1 MNKEYLFLKNF
12 YELLASGYSIEESLL
27 ICNHILHYTPIQS
40 MLDRLKLG
48 DSIENILLESPLPK
62 TFREYFIFFQNKN
75 CLSEAIEKSLNIC
88 LSKQDY
94 QNQLKS
100 KLTYPLILFVFLF
113 LFSIFVVFILLPN
126 VNELFNSFGIDKSLF
141 VEVVYKLFYLI
152 PIILIVVCSLVVFL
166 IVRLLLGLKRKSFRV
181 IERYLKY
188 PIFKICLKKYFS
200 LKFAI
205 YYNELL
211 KEEMDSASIIAVL
224 NDQMKQNNL
233 KIVLYE
239 MSNRMNEGEA
249 LENILEDFEYLDEL
263 FLTFFKMYMKN
274 PKENYSLNQYID
286 FTYQQI
292 DIWVAQF
299 LKYLVPSIYCF
310 VAVFVITIYIS
321 IIIPMMNVISDI

>member
-12 YELLASGYSIEESLL
+12 YGLLSAGYSIEESLL
-27 ICNHILHYTPIQS
+27 ICSHILHYSPIQS
-40 MLDRLKLG
+40 MIDQLKQG
-48 DSIENILLESPLPK
+48 EGIESILLQSNLPK
-62 TFREYFIFFQNKN
+62 TFREYFAFFQNKN

-113 LFSIFVVFILLPN
+113 LFSLFVIFILLPN
-126 VNELFNSFGIDKSLF
+126 VDQLFSSFGIQKSMF
-141 VEVVYKLFYLI
+141 VEIVYKLFYVL
-152 PIILIVVCSLVVFL
+152 PLMLVVICSVVIFL
-166 IVRLLLGLKRKSFRV
+166 VFRLLIALKKKSFRV
-181 IERYLKY
+181 IERYLRY
-188 PIFKICLKKYFS
+188 PLFKICLKKYFS
-200 LKFAI
+200 LKFAV

-211 KEEMDSASIIAVL
+211 KEEMDSATIISVL
-224 NDQMKQNNL
+224 NDQMTHNNL

-239 MSNRMNEGEA
+239 MSNRMNDGEA

-274 PKENYSLNQYID
+274 PKESYSLNHYID

-299 LKYLVPSIYCF
+299 LKFLVPSIYCF

>member
-12 YELLASGYSIEESLL
+12 YGLLSAGYSIEESLI
-27 ICNHILHYTPIQS
+27 ICSHILHYAPIENMIEQ
-40 MLDRLKLG
+40 LKQG
-48 DSIENILLESPLPK
+48 DSIEEILLKSSLPK
-62 TFREYFIFFQNKN
+62 TFREYFVFFQNKN
-75 CLSEAIEKSLNIC
+75 CLSDAIEKSLNIC
-88 LSKQDY
+88 LSNQDY

-126 VNELFNSFGIDKSLF
+126 VNELFNSFGIEKSLF
-141 VEVVYKLFYLI
+141 VEVVYNLFYLL
-152 PIILIVVCSLVVFL
+152 PFILIIVCGLIIYL
-166 IVRLLLGLKRKSFRV
+166 IVRLLIALKKKSFRV

-188 PIFKICLKKYFS
+188 PLFKVCLKKYFS

-211 KEEMDSASIIAVL
+211 KEEMDSATIITVL
-224 NDQMKQNNL
+224 NEQMTHNNL

-249 LENILEDFEYLDEL
+249 LEEILEDFDYLDEL

-274 PKENYSLNQYID
+274 PKENSSLTHYID

-292 DIWVAQF
+292 DVWVSQF

-310 VAVFVITIYIS
+310 VAMFVITIYIS